1 LHRLENEKAMSYLG
15 PMRKT
20 PFRRAATLVLMLAVM
35 IGWSAQ
41 AFSLAMTG
49 SCVAAM
55 GDMDM
60 GATAP
65 ASSSSDHEDK
75 SGSMP
80 CKGVALR
87 CMNSLG
93 CILSVA
99 LPQATFVVETPER
112 FSDSA
117 AARVDDLVGLSLKPE
132 LSPPIQMA

>member
-1 LHRLENEKAMSYLG
+1 MGYLG
-15 PMRKT
+15 HMRMT
-20 PFRRAATLVLMLAVM
+20 PLRRAAMLVLLLAVM

-60 GATAP
+60 STTVP
-65 ASSSSDHEDK
+65 SNSSSDNEDE
-75 SGSMP
+75 SGSIP
-80 CKGVALR
+80 CKGVAVR

-93 CILSVA
+93 CIVSVA
-99 LPQATFVVETPER
+99 VPQPLFAVAKPELA
-112 FSDSA
+112 DDLSA
-117 AARVDDLVGLSLKPE
+117 AFIVGFIGLSPKPE

>member
-1 LHRLENEKAMSYLG
+1 M
-15 PMRKT
+15 
-20 PFRRAATLVLMLAVM
+20 LVLLLAVM

-60 GATAP
+60 STTAP
-65 ASSSSDHEDK
+65 ANSSSDNEDE

-80 CKGVALR
+80 CKGIAVR

-93 CILSVA
+93 CIVSVA
-99 LPQATFVVETPER
+99 LPQATFIVETPER
-112 FSDSA
+112 FSDST
-117 AARVDDLVGLSLKPE
+117 AARIGDLVGLSLKPE